1 MIISMIALQIS
12 SSSSSRMASRI
23 QLNHKQL
30 LQALLLVV
38 TSILM
43 QPMEGIRTMLPYGIP
58 AFKPNKHSSKQH
70 KIKAHQ
76 VSRGLQAHDDRN
88 PDYVHYRI

>member
-1 MIISMIALQIS
+1 MIISMTALQIS
-12 SSSSSRMASRI
+12 SSSSSSRRMANRI

-30 LQALLLVV
+30 LQALLVV

-43 QPMEGIRTMLPYGIP
+43 QPMEGIRIMLPYGIP

-76 VSRGLQAHDDRN
+76 VS
-88 PDYVHYRI
+88 